1 MTPLPPDTPPEVPH
15 GGRASALTRLWQWLR
30 PRVTVANMIT
40 LAVLVYATPL
50 LLPHIGAVFG
60 VRSGPDVVP
69 RYSYLALDGTPVHAD
84 SLRGR
89 VVLVN
94 FWATWC
100 LPCRAEM
107 PALESMYQRHR
118 DAGFVIIG
126 LAVDQAATEKVAAF
140 VRERGITYPIAHV
153 GREAE
158 HTFGGVRGYP
168 TSFLLDRTGRVRHVV
183 QGPIGAVSLEA
194 AVRRELGRALP

>member
-1 MTPLPPDTPPEVPH
+1 MPPEPPSEGPDAPVE
-15 GGRASALTRLWQWLR
+15 GAYARIRAWLR
-30 PRVTVANMIT
+30 PRLTLANIITVAV
-40 LAVLVYATPL
+40 LAYATPI

-60 VRSGPDVVP
+60 VRSGPDLVP
-69 RYSYLALDGTPVHAD
+69 RYSYVSIDGAAVDAD

-118 DAGFVIIG
+118 DAGFVIVG
-126 LAVDQAATEKVAAF
+126 LAVDQAPTAKVAAF
-140 VRERGITYPIAHV
+140 VLERGITYPVVHI

-158 HTFGGVRGYP
+158 RAFGGVRGYP

-183 QGPIGAVSLEA
+183 QGPIGVVSLEA
-194 AVRRELGRALP
+194 AVRRELGRPRP

>member
-1 MTPLPPDTPPEVPH
+1 MPPEPPSEVPDAPVE
-15 GGRASALTRLWQWLR
+15 GAYARIRAWLR
-30 PRVTVANMIT
+30 PRLTLANIITVAV
-40 LAVLVYATPL
+40 LAYATPI

-60 VRSGPDVVP
+60 VRSGPDLVP
-69 RYSYLALDGTPVHAD
+69 RYSYVSLDGAAVDAD

-118 DAGFVIIG
+118 DAGFVIVG
-126 LAVDQAATEKVAAF
+126 LAVDQAPTAKVAAF
-140 VRERGITYPIAHV
+140 VRERGITYPVVHI

-158 HTFGGVRGYP
+158 RAFGGVRGYP

-183 QGPIGAVSLEA
+183 QGPIGVVSLEA
-194 AVRRELGRALP
+194 AVRRELGRPSP